1 MSAGTSSARAR
12 LRGGGEED
20 SKLLSGRTHLW
31 RLPVISVCQ
40 IRHSPGRAMLS
51 FLGRGRGGE
60 EPEPS
65 SQPMETSDVSLAD
78 AERVT
83 LRCEAVLEGHGAEE
97 VSIARVWH
105 CAWDPTGKT
114 LATCSSDKTC
124 RIWAKSAAAGNT
136 WVTVAELEGVHSRT
150 VRQAA
155 WSPCGAFNQ
164 SITRRL
170 LFRPLL
176 DRPSFF
182 PINLARCWSDGRV
195 ACLPN
200 ARGST

>member
-1 MSAGTSSARAR
+1 
-12 LRGGGEED
+12 
-20 SKLLSGRTHLW
+20 
-31 RLPVISVCQ
+31 
-40 IRHSPGRAMLS
+40 MLS
-51 FLGRGRGGE
+51 FLGRGSGGE

-182 PINLARCWSDGRV
+182 PVNPARCWSDGRV

>member
-12 LRGGGEED
+12 LRGGGEEY